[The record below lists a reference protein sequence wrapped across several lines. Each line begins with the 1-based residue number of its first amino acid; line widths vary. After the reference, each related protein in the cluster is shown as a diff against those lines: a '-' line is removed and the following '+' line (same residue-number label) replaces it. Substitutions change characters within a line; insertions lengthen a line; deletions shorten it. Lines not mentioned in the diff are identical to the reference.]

1 MRSGCWFALALA
13 AASCGWNGSDNV
25 TGPGGGA
32 GMTVAERNAMA
43 PAPGGSGEGG
53 AFWCISRSGGA
64 PGTCF
69 ASREECGA
77 YRRERDRDG
86 LRTPACQRR
95 VDDAWCRERC
105 DDDGQCSTRC
115 YASADDCSVD
125 GAGCVRSGPPL
136 EPFQPIGKRWWCYA
150 ASTLGV
156 CYRQES
162 ACRYYAR
169 QRGKD
174 GTAVTD
180 CSTQPRAA
188 CVVMEDSMRD
198 RYTVSCFA
206 STTDCSFAAER
217 STRDPDHRVV
227 RSCAVWE

>member
-1 MRSGCWFALALA
+1 MRSGWLALALA
-13 AASCGWNGSDNV
+13 AAGCGWNGSDGLNA
-25 TGPGGGA
+25 PGGA
-32 GMTVAERNAMA
+32 TGMTVAERNAA
-43 PAPGGSGEGG
+43 AVPGSTGEGA
-53 AFWCISRSGGA
+53 AFWCLSRSGGN
-64 PGTCF
+64 PGACF

-86 LRTPACQRR
+86 LRTPDCARR
-95 VDDAWCRERC
+95 VNDAWCRERC
-105 DDDGQCSTRC
+105 DDEGQCATRC
-115 YASADDCSVD
+115 FATADDCSGD
-125 GAGCVRSGPPL
+125 GAGCVRSAPPM

-150 ASTLGV
+150 ESTLGV

-174 GTAVTD
+174 GTAVSE

-217 STRDPDHRVV
+217 TTRDPDHRVV